1 MIETA
6 NLVRGVGEMKKHA
19 TTTLLV
25 MLIIVA
31 LLLAAL
37 FTKAGLTEK
46 PPTTTSGTTVADDPP
61 QLKDKAKLAGHFVGY
76 ENPNKTRR
84 FANLEELAAQSA
96 AVIIATAGENVC
108 RLSPDGR
115 SITID
120 YPLSV
125 QYLYKGNLH
134 EGDSLS
140 VSLPGGKVVFAD
152 GTTAEIRTPWF
163 KKMQRG
169 VTYLLFLTPGDRSG
183 NYVTTGGAQ
192 GLFEIPT
199 DPRNRKVKTHTG
211 LLKDAIWKYQ
221 DMDVKDFLRAVR
233 RATKKG

>member
-1 MIETA
+1 
-6 NLVRGVGEMKKHA
+6 MKKQA
-19 TTTLLV
+19 TTNTLL
-25 MLIIVA
+25 MTLIIVA
-31 LLLAAL
+31 VLLAAL
-37 FTKAGLTEK
+37 FTKAGLTEQ
-46 PPTTTSGTTVADDPP
+46 PQVTTPATTVADDARP
-61 QLKDKAKLAGHFVGY
+61 LKDKAKQAGQFVGY
-76 ENPNKTRR
+76 ENPNKTKRY
-84 FANLEELAAQSA
+84 ANLDELAAQST

-125 QYLYKGNLH
+125 QYLYKGKLH

-163 KKMQRG
+163 KKMQKG
-169 VTYLLFLTPGDRSG
+169 VTYLLFLTPGDHSG
-183 NYVTTGGAQ
+183 NFITTGGAQ

-199 DPRNRKVKTHTG
+199 DPHNRKVKTHTG